1 MIMSFKQYR
10 AIDLVLFIG
19 MYALCE
25 YLAIKAATVWFDEP
39 YSISIMLAMLVIVMM
54 RWDRYCLIHA
64 VVYAFLFVF
73 FHRGSLTQ
81 YLVYLIGNLGFMI
94 TLIYMHKVT
103 KEKIAASFFGSLA
116 YLLLGFLL
124 MEVFRGLAS
133 MLIAGSDVHVITE
146 FILTDMLSLVFAIL
160 VIIVV
165 RRVDGLFVDQKKYLL
180 ELNSQEEKIDGG
192 WQDE

>member
-1 MIMSFKQYR
+1 
-10 AIDLVLFIG
+10 
-19 MYALCE
+19 
-25 YLAIKAATVWFDEP
+25 
-39 YSISIMLAMLVIVMM
+39 MLVIVMM

-64 VVYAFLFVF
+64 VVYAFLFVS

-94 TLIYMHKVT
+94 TLIYMRKVT

-133 MLIAGSDVHVITE
+133 MLIAGSDVRVIME

>member
-1 MIMSFKQYR
+1 MSFKQYR

-64 VVYAFLFVF
+64 VVYAFLFVS

-94 TLIYMHKVT
+94 TLIYMRKVT

-133 MLIAGSDVHVITE
+133 MLIAGSDVRVIME